1 MPRADGPSRLMHP
14 LAPTVL
20 VGAVAALGPG
30 GPASGIDKRP
40 IAGPWRITRL
50 GLAGDA
56 QGDLKHH
63 GGPEKA
69 IHQYPFEHYAAWK
82 AEIGP
87 NPLLAHAG
95 AFGENLSGEGWTEET
110 ICIGDVARF
119 GGALLQVSQ
128 GRQPCF
134 KLNLRFGRADMARA
148 VQATGRTGWYW
159 RILEEGE
166 ANEGDALVIV
176 ERPYSSWPLSR
187 LITLLY
193 RATGD
198 LQGLADMA
206 NLPEL
211 ADGWRT
217 LARRRLVS
225 GRVED
230 WSKRLDGPP
239 ADAGP

>member
-1 MPRADGPSRLMHP
+1 MRA

-20 VGAVAALGPG
+20 VGSVTPLGPDG
-30 GPASGIDKRP
+30 LASGIDKRP
-40 IAGPWRITRL
+40 VAGPWRVTRL
-50 GLAGDA
+50 GIAGDA

-63 GGPEKA
+63 GGPDKA
-69 IHQYPFEHYAAWK
+69 VHQYPFEHYRAWQ
-82 AEIGP
+82 AEMGP
-87 NPLLAHAG
+87 QPLLARPG
-95 AFGENLSGEGWTEET
+95 AFGENVSGEGWTEET

-134 KLNLRFGRADMARA
+134 KLNLRFARPDMART

-159 RILEEGE
+159 RVVEEGT
-166 ANEGDALVIV
+166 ADEGDSLVIV
-176 ERPYSSWPLSR
+176 DHPQPDWPLSR
-187 LITLLY
+187 LIALLY

-198 LQGLADMA
+198 RDGLAAMTR
-206 NLPEL
+206 LPEL

-217 LARRRLVS
+217 LAERRLSS

-230 WSKRLDGPP
+230 WSKRLDGP
-239 ADAGP
+239 AANLTS